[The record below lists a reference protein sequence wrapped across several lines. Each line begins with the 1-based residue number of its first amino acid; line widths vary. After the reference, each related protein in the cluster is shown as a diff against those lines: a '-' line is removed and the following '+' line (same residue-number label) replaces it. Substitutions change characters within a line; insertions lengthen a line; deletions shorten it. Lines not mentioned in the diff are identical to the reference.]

1 MKKLILAAIAATVA
15 VGPIAATSVEAQRRE
30 TTVVRERPNGRTVV
44 TRRTVTRHNGYR
56 TWRTGDRF
64 DQRRAQSYRRL
75 NDWRGYRLAAPG
87 RGQYWARSGRDAVLV
102 RPNGTIVS
110 VRTRVF

>member
-15 VGPIAATSVEAQRRE
+15 MGPVVATTAGAQTRQ
-30 TTVVRERPNGRTVV
+30 TTVVRERPDGRAVV
-44 TRRTVTRHNGYR
+44 TRRTVTRHGGYR
-56 TWRTGDRF
+56 TWRGGDRF
-64 DQRRAQSYRRL
+64 DRRYARDYRRL
-75 NDWRGYRLAAPG
+75 TDWHRYRLAAPG

-110 VRTRVF
+110 VRSRVF

>member
-15 VGPIAATSVEAQRRE
+15 VGPLAAVTAEAQTRQ
-30 TTVVRERPNGRTVV
+30 TTIVRERPNGTVV
-44 TRRTVTRHNGYR
+44 TRTTTRTNGYR

-64 DQRRAQSYRRL
+64 DRRRAQNFRRL
-75 NDWRGYRLAAPG
+75 DNWRGYRLAAPG

>member
-1 MKKLILAAIAATVA
+1 MKKFLLTAIAATVA
-15 VGPIAATSVEAQRRE
+15 VGPIAVTTAEAQTRQ
-30 TTVVRERPNGRTVV
+30 TTVVRERPNGTVV
-44 TRRTVTRHNGYR
+44 TRTTTRTNGYR
-56 TWRTGDRF
+56 NWRTGQRF
-64 DQRRAQSYRRL
+64 DRRYARDYRRV